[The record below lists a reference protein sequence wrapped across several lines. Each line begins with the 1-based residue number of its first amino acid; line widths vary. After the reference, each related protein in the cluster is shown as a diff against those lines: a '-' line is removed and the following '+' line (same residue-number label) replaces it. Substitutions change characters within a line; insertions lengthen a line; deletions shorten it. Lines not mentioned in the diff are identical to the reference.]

1 MCSIKHAP
9 RFGRHFAAFALSLI
23 SLLTFAGVSG
33 VSLFDG
39 FTTEAKSSLPAPQGT
54 PSPSPSGSPT
64 PQGFEHCSIRL
75 NSSSFS
81 VNESAGQL
89 VIGVTRTCDRIR
101 ESKVDFFTRS
111 ASASAGSDFAA
122 KSGRVDFA
130 DGETS
135 KTITLQITNDAFSEP
150 LESFNL
156 FLTDPGGSAML
167 VAPST
172 ALITI
177 QDDDSGNP
185 PPPPTPS
192 PSPSA
197 TPSPSPEHCAIS
209 LGAAAYSVNEGAGK
223 LSITVNRACNRVRDS
238 KVDFFTRNGTASDR
252 SDYTF
257 AAGRLFFAD
266 GETTKTIDLLIT
278 DDTILEGNETFT
290 LSLTDAGGSAALV
303 MPGSAVISIVE
314 NDVAQ
319 ATSNP
324 LDDAQLF
331 VRQHYS
337 DFLNRTPDNG
347 GLSYWSDRI
356 TECGTD
362 DRCIRDRRIGVSAA
376 FFIENEFQDTGNYVY
391 RLYRASFGRKPN
403 YEEFMGDRGRLVE
416 GNDLPAAKILLSDDW
431 VRRPEFEDRF
441 PLSLSAFEFVNRL
454 MDTAGLVPFTLERD
468 TLVNEML
475 SGKTRPQVIRDVVEF
490 AHFKQREHNSAFV
503 LMQYFGYLRR
513 DPDQGGYDFWLNVL
527 NNREPNNYRGM
538 VCAFLTSAEMQERFS
553 SLRTRTD
560 VECGQ

>member
-1 MCSIKHAP
+1 MFSIKLAP
-9 RFGRHFAAFALSLI
+9 RFGRHLAIIALT
-23 SLLTFAGVSG
+23 LTFAMTWAGASG
-33 VSLFDG
+33 ISLFRG
-39 FTTEAKSSLPAPQGT
+39 SITEARTNLLTPQGT
-54 PSPSPSGSPT
+54 PSPSPTSSPT
-64 PQGFEHCSIRL
+64 PGFEHCSISL
-75 NSSSFS
+75 SSSNFS

-89 VIGVTRTCDRIR
+89 VIGVNRVCDRVR

-111 ASASAGSDFAA
+111 SSATAGSDFTA

-156 FLTDPGGSAML
+156 FLTDPGGSSML
-167 VAPST
+167 VTPSA
-172 ALITI
+172 ALISI
-177 QDDDSGNP
+177 SDDDNGNP
-185 PPPPTPS
+185 PPPPGPT

-209 LGAAAYSVNEGAGK
+209 LGASSFSVSEGAGQ
-223 LSITVNRACNRVRDS
+223 LSVPVNRVCDRVRES

-252 SDYTF
+252 SDFTF
-257 AAGRLFFAD
+257 AAGRVFFAE
-266 GETTKTIDLLIT
+266 GETSKSITLLIT

-303 MPGSAVISIVE
+303 MPGSAVINIVE
-314 NDVAQ
+314 NDVSQ
-319 ATSNP
+319 PTSNP
-324 LDDAQLF
+324 LDNAQMF

-337 DFLNRTPDNG
+337 DFLNRTPDDG
-347 GLSYWSDRI
+347 GLDYWTHRI
-356 TECGTD
+356 TECATD
-362 DRCIRDRRIGVSAA
+362 DRCIRERRIGVSAA
-376 FFIENEFQDTGNYVY
+376 FFIENEFQETGNYVY
-391 RLYRASFGRKPN
+391 RLYRSSLGRRPN

-416 GNDLPAAKILLSDDW
+416 GNDLSAGKVLLSDDW

-454 MDTAGLVPFTLERD
+454 MDTASLVPYTAERER
-468 TLVNEML
+468 LVIEML
-475 SGKTRPQVIRDVVEF
+475 SGKSRAQLVRNVVEF
-490 AHFKQREHNSAFV
+490 AEFKQREHNPAFV

-538 VCAFLTSAEMQERFS
+538 VCAFLTSGEMQERFS